1 MTPPLQQRHFDYVLG
16 PNQDSRLASVA
27 AGAVIEEIL
36 LNTDGDAPFVLTGR
50 AVRCAYNSSD
60 IARTGALSQS
70 ALQGLKTRWTGPNR
84 DYRQQTFLR
93 ESLQMVY
100 YGQFGNPKP
109 IVPGILYPPRSVLR
123 LDLKHTGANAIT
135 NLTFYWRGYKLYPEG
150 AVPAYTYPK
159 RLASQTFS
167 YPVFVSQLGVSETRL
182 NQIFTCK
189 PDADFVLRA
198 GQGMT
203 PLLIGTQSPRVLAE
217 VAIRLRDHQKNPYSN
232 DYIPFDILFGTGAFP
247 QVIPLETVSVSPFG
261 TGPGQP
267 GLFYPEIYVPKN
279 HQLVYDL
286 QRADGAVG
294 SNQAE
299 DFTFNVIGA
308 KVFEK

>member
-1 MTPPLQQRHFDYVLG
+1 MKPLQQRHFDYVLG
-16 PNQDSRLASVA
+16 PNQDPRLASVV
-27 AGAVIEEIL
+27 AGQVIEEIL
-36 LNTDGDAPFVLTGR
+36 LETDGDAPFVLTGR
-50 AVRCAYNSSD
+50 AVRHAYTSD
-60 IARTGALSQS
+60 LTQAN
-70 ALQGLKTRWTGPNR
+70 LQGLKTRWTGPNR
-84 DYRQQTFLR
+84 DYRQKTFLR
-93 ESLQMVY
+93 ESLQMAY

-109 IVPGILYPPRSVLR
+109 IVPGILYPPRSVLM
-123 LDLKHTGANAIT
+123 LDLKNTGSHTIT

-189 PDADFVLRA
+189 SDADFVLRA

-203 PLLIGTQSPRVLAE
+203 PLSTNVQSPRVLAE

-247 QVIPLETVSVSPFG
+247 AVIPLETVFVSPFG

-267 GLFYPEIYVPKN
+267 GLFYPEIYVPQN
-279 HQLVYDL
+279 HQLLYDL
-286 QRADGAVG
+286 QRSDGVAG
-294 SNQAE
+294 TNQAE
-299 DFTFNVIGA
+299 DFTFNFIGG

>member
-1 MTPPLQQRHFDYVLG
+1 MTAPLQHRHFDYVLG
-16 PNQDSRLASVA
+16 PNQDSRLTSVA
-27 AGAVIEEIL
+27 AGQVIEEIL

-50 AVRCAYNSSD
+50 AVRHAYTS
-60 IARTGALSQS
+60 ALTQ
-70 ALQGLKTRWTGPNR
+70 ANLQGLKTRWTGPNR
-84 DYRQQTFLR
+84 DYRQKTFLR
-93 ESLQMVY
+93 ESLQMAY

-123 LDLKHTGANAIT
+123 LDLKNTGGSTIT
-135 NLTFYWRGYKLYPEG
+135 NLTFYWRGFKMYPEG

-167 YPVFVSQLGVSETRL
+167 YPIFVSQLGVSETRL

-189 PDADFVLRA
+189 GDADFVLRA
-198 GQGMT
+198 GQGIT
-203 PLLIGTQSPRVLAE
+203 PLSIGTQSPRVLAE
-217 VAIRLRDHQKNPYSN
+217 VAILLRDHQKNPYSN
-232 DYIPFDILFGTGAFP
+232 DYIPFDILFGVGAFP
-247 QVIPLETVSVSPFG
+247 QAIPLGPTPVFVSPFG

-267 GLFYPEIYVPKN
+267 GLFYPEIYVPQN
-279 HQLVYDL
+279 HQLLYDL
-286 QRADGAVG
+286 QRSDGAGG

-299 DFTFNVIGA
+299 DFTFNFIGG